1 MKNTE
6 SGRSKRTRVA
16 IFVLLIAVSFGLFMA
31 NRNPA
36 TPNVLPDQ
44 SGTEQDV
51 NRGEGSV
58 TDELPDKH
66 GRYTTPEDVASYL
79 HAYGELP
86 VNYITKKQARA
97 LGWNSS
103 EGNLW
108 DVTDERSIGGDAFAN
123 REGLLPEADGRQYYE
138 CDVNYEGGYR
148 GPERLVYSNDGLV
161 FYTEDHY
168 VTYVRLY

>member
-6 SGRSKRTRVA
+6 SGRSKRTRVV
-16 IFVLLIAVSFGLFMA
+16 IFVLLIAVSFGLFIA
-31 NRNPA
+31 NRHQA
-36 TPNVLPDQ
+36 APDVFPGQ
-44 SGTEQDV
+44 SETEQSV
-51 NRGEGSV
+51 NRGEGNII
-58 TDELPDKH
+58 DESPDEH

-79 HAYGELP
+79 HAYGKLP
-86 VNYITKKQARA
+86 VNFIAKKQARA
-97 LGWNSS
+97 LGWNSN

-148 GPERLVYSNDGLV
+148 GSERLVYSNDGLI

-168 VTYVRLY
+168 TTYIRLY

>member
-1 MKNTE
+1 MRNTE
-6 SGRSKRTRVA
+6 SGRSKRMRVA

-31 NRNPA
+31 SRNPA

-58 TDELPDKH
+58 TDELPDEH

-79 HAYGELP
+79 HAYGELT

-108 DVTDERSIGGDAFAN
+108 DVTDELSIGGDAFGN
-123 REGLLPEADGRQYYE
+123 RERLLPEADGRQYYE

-148 GPERLVYSNDGLV
+148 GSERLVYSNDGLI
-161 FYTEDHY
+161 FYTDDHY
-168 VTYVRLY
+168 ATYVRLY